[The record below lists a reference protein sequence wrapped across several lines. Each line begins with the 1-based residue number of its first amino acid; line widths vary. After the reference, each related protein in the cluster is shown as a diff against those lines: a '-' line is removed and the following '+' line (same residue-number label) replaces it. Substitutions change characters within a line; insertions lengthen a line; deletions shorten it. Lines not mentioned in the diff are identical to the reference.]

1 MTQARLKRLLANA
14 SRMQNQIAKSISDLV
29 RFKTENPVNNCD
41 IQLYLKEELQ
51 DSGLRAQLQNP
62 GNKALALTSSFGSG
76 RKGLILYGHVDVVP
90 AGDLRKWRYP
100 PFSGKRVGDRIY
112 GRGAADMKAGVAALL
127 YAYKLL
133 YESEI
138 ELEGKLEF
146 VSVLDEENWHKTP
159 IGKGTSDWLL
169 ATRRLTGKACVMGE
183 PTGTSNI
190 CIGERGDLWIKL
202 TSRGTPGHGSD
213 PVYEENACVKLFRCI
228 DEINQSNRDRI
239 TPPSEIRSMVNGSYE
254 VIGQSTK
261 TKLLEHY
268 SMNVGVV
275 SGGPMINMVPEIC
288 EAEIAFCIPHGS
300 TWQKLDG
307 NIRKI
312 LKKPNYKSITLH
324 SASPREPQTNPTYTS
339 PNSKITEAIQ
349 SAAKTIQGGQPILF
363 ISESTSDANIFRRR
377 GVETCVYGP
386 NAIQPELIHGYNESV
401 SIRDTILALKVY
413 LLTVANYL
421 GIKP

>member
-1 MTQARLKRLLANA
+1 MTQARIERLLANA
-14 SRMQNQIAKSISDLV
+14 SSMQKQIAKSLSDLV

-41 IQLYLKEELQ
+41 IQLYLKEALQ
-51 DSGLRAQLQNP
+51 NSGLRVQLHNP
-62 GNKALALTSSFGSG
+62 GSKALALTSSFGSG
-76 RKGLILYGHVDVVP
+76 RKGLILYGHADVVP

-100 PFSGKRVGDRIY
+100 PFSGKRIRDRIY

-127 YAYKLL
+127 HTYKLL

-146 VSVLDEENWHKTP
+146 VSVLDEENWQKTP

-213 PVYEENACVKLFRCI
+213 PVYEQNACVKLFKCI
-228 DEINQSNRDRI
+228 DEINESNRNGI
-239 TPPSEIRSMVNGSYE
+239 TPPKEIRSLVDGSYK
-254 VIGQSTK
+254 VIGQSKK

-275 SGGPMINMVPEIC
+275 SGGPMINMIPEIC
-288 EAEIAFCIPHGS
+288 KAEIAFCIPHGS

-312 LKKPNYKSITLH
+312 LNKPNYKNITLH
-324 SASPREPQTNPTYTS
+324 PAFPGEPQTNPTYTS
-339 PNSKITEAIQ
+339 PKSKITEALQ
-349 SAAKTIQGGQPILF
+349 SAVKTIQGGQPILF
-363 ISESTSDANIFRRR
+363 VSESTSDANVFRVR

-386 NAIQPELIHGYNESV
+386 NAIQPELIHGYNEAA
-401 SIRDTILALKVY
+401 SIRETMLALKVY
-413 LLTVANYL
+413 LVMVANYL
-421 GIKP
+421 GVKS